1 MGVRYKTPF
10 KIARTSDMSCLYNP
24 LTHLRPT
31 NFVKW
36 KFIQRTQKIS
46 GKYLHSLPRYRNF
59 KFIGFLTVQH
69 YFPSNSFY
77 FTGSSLDPD
86 NLKAIGIFAISQLVL
101 ELYAKDDLFLF
112 LQRFNSLQTFLYLK
126 ICKNI
131 FKKIF
136 KLFFFW
142 KAEIQGFLPMFIWM
156 IWW

>member
-1 MGVRYKTPF
+1 MEY
-10 KIARTSDMSCLYNP
+10 RTD
-24 LTHLRPT
+24 
-31 NFVKW
+31 
-36 KFIQRTQKIS
+36 KIS

-112 LQRFNSLQTFLYLK
+112 LQRFNSLQTFFILK
-126 ICKNI
+126 NMQKY
-131 FKKIF
+131 FKKDIQVIF
-136 KLFFFW
+136 
-142 KAEIQGFLPMFIWM
+142 FLAGNSRNEEK
-156 IWW
+156 